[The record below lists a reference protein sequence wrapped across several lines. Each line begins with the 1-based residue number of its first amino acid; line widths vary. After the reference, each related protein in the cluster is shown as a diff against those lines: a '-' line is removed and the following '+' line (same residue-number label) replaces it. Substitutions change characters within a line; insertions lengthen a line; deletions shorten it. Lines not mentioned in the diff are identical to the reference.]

1 MKRISFAVS
10 TGGADPDKNRSFKK
24 REDPRDPL
32 FFSQRT
38 IFNKS
43 EDRASVCFYVQLSM
57 QRCASYSA
65 ASSGDTEGF
74 TREMISMISAVC
86 SGSSVPTTLRFT

>member
-1 MKRISFAVS
+1 MKRVSFAVS
-10 TGGADPDKNRSFKK
+10 TGEQIRIKSAASQK

-38 IFNKS
+38 IFKRS
-43 EDRASVCFYVQLSM
+43 EDCASVCFYVQLSM